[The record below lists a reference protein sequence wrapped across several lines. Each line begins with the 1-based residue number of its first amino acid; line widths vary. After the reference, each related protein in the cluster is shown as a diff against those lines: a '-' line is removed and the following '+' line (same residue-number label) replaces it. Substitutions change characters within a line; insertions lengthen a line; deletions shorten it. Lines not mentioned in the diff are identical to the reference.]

1 MAADKHEVIFCTDAG
16 KRMDRTAFDSA
27 QIDNDTARFEIC
39 NIFFDKI
46 NCLLRIER
54 DKYNIGICKN
64 RSILCAAVG
73 SALCQRRFCR
83 GGIDIAA
90 ADNTV
95 GIRFD
100 RTRHRS
106 ADQA

>member
-1 MAADKHEVIFCTDAG
+1 
-16 KRMDRTAFDSA
+16 MDRTALDSA